1 MNASVARVGSFSRTF
16 VTKAGFVPVSSSSGN
31 PIIEL
36 RECNLKPE
44 FAVSYAD
51 ATTKA
56 AALLKSLVPLRLFS
70 FLDTGGQLNTATHAY
85 YYSGGHSERNAKQR
99 DMIMNSEWKAHINEC
114 RPFIQTQQSNIFVEA
129 LLVKEMEGISGLAKI
144 SESLPGNDCI
154 LEFRRY
160 KLILGYDTVP
170 TFMSLYASGLPS
182 KLHAA
187 GTDPTTS
194 LVTLLY
200 CEVGR
205 LNEVIEI
212 WRHGDGVAAMERSRH
227 AARSALA
234 WRKAIGDIAPLAI
247 EFTSTIHK
255 PTLFSPLK

>member
-1 MNASVARVGSFSRTF
+1 MIHVARAVSFSRTI
-16 VTKAGFVPVSSSSGN
+16 VTKPGIVALSTSCSN

-36 RECNLKPE
+36 RECVLKPE
-44 FAVSYAD
+44 FAVSYAE
-51 ATTKA
+51 ATLRVA
-56 AALLKSLVPLRLFS
+56 ELSKSLAPLRLFS
-70 FLDTGGQLNTATHAY
+70 FPDTGGQLHTATHAY

-99 DMIMNSEWKAHINEC
+99 DMIMNSEWKAYIDEC
-114 RPFIQTQQSNIFVEA
+114 RPFMQTQQSNIFVEA
-129 LLVKEMEGISGLAKI
+129 TLVKEFEEISGLAKI
-144 SESLPGNDCI
+144 SKSLPGDDCI

-182 KLHAA
+182 KLQAA

-212 WRHGDGVAAMERSRH
+212 WRHGDGLAAMERSRN
-227 AARSALA
+227 AARSALV

-255 PTLFSPLK
+255 PVSFSPLK